1 MVDLQPIDR
10 IFHALSDPTRR
21 RMVEH
26 LARGGPLSVSA
37 LGAPFEMTLAAVVQ
51 HVQTLEE
58 CGLVRTEK
66 VGRTRTCRVE
76 PRALASAE
84 RWFASRRALMEES
97 FDRLEALLRETDP
110 PAPRREET
118 KKGKSR

>member
-1 MVDLQPIDR
+1 MLDLQPIDR

-26 LARGGPLSVSA
+26 LSRGPMSVSA
-37 LGAPFEMTLAAVVQ
+37 LGAPFDITLAAVVQ

-58 CGLVRTEK
+58 CGLVKTEK

-84 RWFASRRALMEES
+84 KWFASRRAFWEENL
-97 FDRLEALLRETDP
+97 DRLEELLREP
-110 PAPRREET
+110 
-118 KKGKSR
+118 KKGNSR

>member
-1 MVDLQPIDR
+1 
-10 IFHALSDPTRR
+10 
-21 RMVEH
+21 MVEH
-26 LARGGPLSVSA
+26 LARGPLSVSA
-37 LGAPFEMTLAAVVQ
+37 LGQPFDMTLAAVVQ

-84 RWFASRRALMEES
+84 RWFASRRAFWEDS
-97 FDRLEALLRETDP
+97 FDRLEEVLRETDP
-110 PAPRREET
+110 KKTE
-118 KKGKSR
+118 KKGRNR